1 MIIVLINACSLVLYS
16 NHLMLDLLLSV
27 NFVICFNGLK
37 LLSFACVRRC
47 CFSWPKRLSIK
58 PPSLQLNQVLKKCSM
73 TIQNFGLKLYRR
85 FI

>member
-1 MIIVLINACSLVLYS
+1 MVIVLIDACSLVLYS
-16 NHLMLDLLLSV
+16 NRLMLDLLLSV

-37 LLSFACVRRC
+37 LLCFACVRKC

-58 PPSLQLNQVLKKCSM
+58 SPSLQLNQVLKKCSM

>member
-1 MIIVLINACSLVLYS
+1 MVIALIDACSLVLYS

-47 CFSWPKRLSIK
+47 CSSWPKRLSIK
-58 PPSLQLNQVLKKCSM
+58 PPSLQLNQVMKKCSM
-73 TIQNFGLKLYRR
+73 TIQNFGLMLYQT